1 MERKIK
7 IVSSGVAVPKQ
18 KVTHVEFDSKFNVE
32 NSLKITGVQERYMSV
47 EETASQLG
55 AMAAH
60 NAITNSDLNWSDIEC
75 LIVASATMDK
85 ALPYN
90 AAMLHAQL
98 GLDDQRTM
106 TFDIGASCMSFL
118 VALDMAS
125 YLIESNRF
133 KNIMIVSSDIP
144 AFTLDFQN
152 LRENGIFGDGAAAF
166 IITKTPE
173 NETSSI
179 LVSKTSTLS
188 KGVDYCQINAGGSRY
203 HNRDKIDYKSTFS
216 MKGKNVF
223 ALVMREFPD
232 FFDSLLNQ
240 AKVKKSDIQFF
251 VPHQASL
258 AGLQHMFKQL
268 EVPEDKYMNIFPY
281 YGNQVAASLPSALHH
296 AISEK
301 KFNRGDL
308 VYLLGSGAGITLG
321 GLILRY

>member
-98 GLDDQRTM
+98 GLDNQRTM

-118 VALDMAS
+118 VA
-125 YLIESNRF
+125 
-133 KNIMIVSSDIP
+133 
-144 AFTLDFQN
+144 
-152 LRENGIFGDGAAAF
+152 
-166 IITKTPE
+166 
-173 NETSSI
+173 
-179 LVSKTSTLS
+179 
-188 KGVDYCQINAGGSRY
+188 
-203 HNRDKIDYKSTFS
+203 
-216 MKGKNVF
+216 
-223 ALVMREFPD
+223 
-232 FFDSLLNQ
+232 
-240 AKVKKSDIQFF
+240 
-251 VPHQASL
+251 
-258 AGLQHMFKQL
+258 
-268 EVPEDKYMNIFPY
+268 
-281 YGNQVAASLPSALHH
+281 
-296 AISEK
+296 
-301 KFNRGDL
+301 
-308 VYLLGSGAGITLG
+308 
-321 GLILRY
+321 